1 MSGTGLQW
9 VPPPK
14 CCSFLTCSWYM
25 VGGEFRIYHF
35 VGARDTETTLN
46 IALPTSSSR
55 SQENW
60 NGMLFW
66 SCRTSQSSSQHA
78 WLYKLGSVW
87 SFWHGSRKGMMNCGP
102 CFFCSRK
109 NSVIK
114 LNQTRRKLPQRKVS
128 GDGRMNTKLTYFP
141 TSIASLLFEY
151 FKGYI
156 ECQRNEFHTYAFAS
170 CRDLEFLS

>member
-1 MSGTGLQW
+1 MGA
-9 VPPPK
+9 PP

-25 VGGEFRIYHF
+25 VGGEFRIYLF
-35 VGARDTETTLN
+35 VGAWDTETTLN

-55 SQENW
+55 SPENW
-60 NGMLFW
+60 NGMIFW
-66 SCRTSQSSSQHA
+66 SCRTSQSRIQHA
-78 WLYKLGSVW
+78 WIYKFGSVC
-87 SFWHGSRKGMMNCGP
+87 SFWHGSGTQMMSCWP
-102 CFFCSRK
+102 SSFCSRK
-109 NSVIK
+109 NTVIR

-151 FKGYI
+151 FKRYI
-156 ECQRNEFHTYAFAS
+156 DCQRNKFHTYAFAS